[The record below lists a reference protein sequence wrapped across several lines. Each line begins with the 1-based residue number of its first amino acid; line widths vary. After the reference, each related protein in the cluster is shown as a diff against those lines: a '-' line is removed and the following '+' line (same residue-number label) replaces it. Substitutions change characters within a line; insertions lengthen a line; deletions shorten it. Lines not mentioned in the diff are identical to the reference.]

1 MINNRRSKEGVE
13 RQRRTKSRRLSQNG
27 AKATRDSDGKPS
39 ILVTGSSGTV
49 GTALVNRLLSTGYDV
64 FGADIT
70 ENRWLELIDK
80 RTHIVDLCN
89 EAELDQLPTDLDMVV
104 HLGAHARVHEL
115 VQQPDLARENIEMT
129 FNLLEFARANDIP
142 RFIFASSREVYGN
155 RNQLVHEE
163 SETQSDLSESP
174 YTASKISGEAL
185 VRSFGSCYDIST
197 SILRFSNVYGRF
209 DDSDRVIPLFIA
221 QSANGEDL
229 TVYGADKVLDFTY
242 LDDCVDGVVRAIAQF
257 PKASGSTLNIATG
270 EGYSLLELA
279 ETIDERTPNTSE
291 IRVESSRN
299 GEVKQFVADI
309 SKANQLLGYSP
320 EYSLADGLTETIDWY
335 LERPELVQSIVAD
348 ELEA

>member
-1 MINNRRSKEGVE
+1 MHNIRSEEDVE
-13 RQRRTKSRRLSQNG
+13 LQRRTKTRWLSQNG
-27 AKATRDSDGKPS
+27 AKDTQDSDAKPS
-39 ILVTGSSGTV
+39 VLVTGSSGTI
-49 GTALVNRLLSTGYDV
+49 GTALVNRLLSEGYDV

-70 ENRWLELIDK
+70 ENRWLELVDK
-80 RTHIVDLCN
+80 RTHVVDLCN
-89 EAELDQLPTDLDMVV
+89 EAELDQLPTDLAMVV

-115 VQQPDLARENIEMT
+115 VQQPELAQENIEMT
-129 FNLLEFARANDIP
+129 FNLLEFARVNDIP
-142 RFIFASSREVYGN
+142 RFLFASSREVYGN

-163 SETQSDLSESP
+163 SETRSDLSESP

-185 VRSFGSCYDIST
+185 VRSFESCYDIST

-221 QSANGEDL
+221 QSTNGEDL

-242 LDDCVDGVVRAIAQF
+242 LDDCVEGVVRVIEQF
-257 PKASGSTLNIATG
+257 SKASGTTLNIASG

-279 ETIDERTPNTSE
+279 EAIDERTPNTSE
-291 IRVESSRN
+291 IRVEPSRN

-309 SKANQLLGYSP
+309 SKVSKLLGYSP
-320 EYSLADGLTETIDWY
+320 AYSLADGLTETVDWY
-335 LERPELVQSIVAD
+335 LDRPELVRSITAE